1 MSEKVLCYLNNE
13 NYLNNTT
20 KQILEHTKII
30 GQEYSVEIKR
40 ALLFRLTLVFIG
52 KRYVVIR
59 PYILPLCSCS
69 NDFKWGSVKE

>member
-30 GQEYSVEIKR
+30 GQEYCVEIKR

-59 PYILPLCSCS
+59 PYILALCSCS